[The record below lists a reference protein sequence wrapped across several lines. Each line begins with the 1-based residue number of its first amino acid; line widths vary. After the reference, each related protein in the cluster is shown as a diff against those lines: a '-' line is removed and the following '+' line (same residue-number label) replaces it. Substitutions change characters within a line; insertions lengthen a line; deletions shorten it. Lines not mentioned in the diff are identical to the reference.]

1 MDATFFENQP
11 YYPNPSLQGEKLSE
25 DCLWD
30 FSTIPLPIST
40 GSPNLSKPPTES
52 IMPITTMENTETELG
67 IGGDLPMLNHQPELH
82 VYSRKAK
89 HQAPQKVL
97 VVTLQEHY
105 QETELETNPKSEGVS
120 GCEGVLGFPGNQQ
133 EDMLQQQNDLDLD
146 LDMPIAVRKGIRSCT
161 NYPISNYLSY
171 SNLSSSY
178 QAFK

>member
-1 MDATFFENQP
+1 
-11 YYPNPSLQGEKLSE
+11 
-25 DCLWD
+25 
-30 FSTIPLPIST
+30 
-40 GSPNLSKPPTES
+40 
-52 IMPITTMENTETELG
+52 MPITTMENTETELG
-67 IGGDLPMLNHQPELH
+67 IGGDLPMLNHQHKLR

-146 LDMPIAVRKGIRSCT
+146 LDMPIAVRKEVPNSIHEALKIPEWKAT
-161 NYPISNYLSY
+161 VMEEM
-171 SNLSSSY
+171 
-178 QAFK
+178 QALKKNDTWDIVELPKGK